1 MKKIGFLS
9 FNHWSDHRGSRVRSA
24 KESLLQSIELAQAA
38 EDIGIDGA
46 FFRVHHFAD
55 QQSTP
60 FPLMSAIAATTSRI
74 QVGTAVIDMRYE
86 NPLALAEDAA
96 ATDLISGGRLQLG
109 LSRGSPQHADR
120 GFEVFGNIPTTTD
133 AAMASEKTDRFLAA
147 ISGAG
152 VATANPQRYGPD
164 APLLAI
170 TPVSD
175 TLATRI
181 WWGAGSRATA
191 ETAAAKGLNLMSSTL
206 MTEDTGVPFE
216 QLQREQ
222 IDLFRASWARAGW
235 AYRPSVSVSRDMLP
249 IVDAETA
256 ALFGAHAGPGGSDQ
270 VGLIE
275 GVAARFGRQHVDTP
289 GRLAQ
294 ALGADVAVDAAD
306 WVLLTIPNQLGVD
319 LNIRILAALHDI
331 GAELGW
337 HEDALTT
344 DRVGRVRAPRPGV
357 RLAS

>member
-24 KESLLQSIELAQAA
+24 KDSLLQSIELARAA
-38 EDIGIDGA
+38 EHIGIDGA

-74 QVGTAVIDMRYE
+74 HVGTAVIDMRYE

-120 GFEVFGNIPTTTD
+120 GFEVFGNIPNTTD

-152 VATANPQRYGPD
+152 VATANPQRYGTD

-181 WWGAGSRATA
+181 WWVR
-191 ETAAAKGLNLMSSTL
+191 AAA
-206 MTEDTGVPFE
+206 P
-216 QLQREQ
+216 
-222 IDLFRASWARAGW
+222 
-235 AYRPSVSVSRDMLP
+235 P
-249 IVDAETA
+249 
-256 ALFGAHAGPGGSDQ
+256 
-270 VGLIE
+270 
-275 GVAARFGRQHVDTP
+275 
-289 GRLAQ
+289 
-294 ALGADVAVDAAD
+294 
-306 WVLLTIPNQLGVD
+306 
-319 LNIRILAALHDI
+319 
-331 GAELGW
+331 
-337 HEDALTT
+337 
-344 DRVGRVRAPRPGV
+344 PRPL
-357 RLAS
+357 RPRA